1 MHRHL
6 PRRLLDRSGIEQNL
20 IEAPTTEPGR
30 RGLPRL
36 VVGDDQ
42 PVALVIE
49 AIDNAAKRH
58 TAQVGLDVVLRGPNV
73 DGFRIL
79 ERPEPL
85 DGLPG
90 FPTEVLAAGLVE
102 AEGPEIRVGLDARP
116 LGASDG
122 LGHLHRALMRVAL
135 HEQLEHTMGERT
147 RKRRLPRRIRK
158 ALDIAHTPTARTLL
172 ERAGARRRQA
182 PWRRRYRPLGTVAHR
197 VHVVV
202 LPHWCDTGTLPH
214 LASAP

>member
-6 PRRLLDRSGIEQNL
+6 PRRLLDRSGIEQYL

-30 RGLPRL
+30 RGLPGL

-42 PVALVIE
+42 PVAFFIE
-49 AIDNAAKRH
+49 AIDDAAERD
-58 TAQVGLDVVLRGPNV
+58 TAQVSLNVVLRGPNV

-79 ERPEPL
+79 ERPEAL
-85 DGLPG
+85 DSLPGLP
-90 FPTEVLAAGLVE
+90 PEVLAAGLVE
-102 AEGPEIRVGLDARP
+102 AEGPEIRIGLDARP

-122 LGHLHRALMRVAL
+122 LGNLHRALMRVAL

-147 RKRRLPRRIRK
+147 RKRRLPRRIRE
-158 ALDIAHTPTARTLL
+158 ALDIAQTPAARALL

-182 PWRRRYRPLGTVAHR
+182 PWRSRYRPARNCRSPGPCRRSTPLV
-197 VHVVV
+197 
-202 LPHWCDTGTLPH
+202 
-214 LASAP
+214 